1 MQQPSFS
8 VSGAA
13 RQFSHAGSL
22 QYETSS
28 SYTFQQRTNMSQRD
42 EVQKFEQGR
51 IKVLQEER
59 LHIQKK
65 TFTKW
70 MNSFLTKVRME
81 VDDLFVD
88 LADGRKLLKLLEII
102 SGEKLAKPNNGRMR
116 VHKIENVNKSLAF
129 LHTKVRLE
137 SIGAEDIVDGNPRLI
152 LGLIWTIILR
162 FQIQE
167 IEIQLDEENESSER
181 KSAKDALLLWAQR
194 KTHGYNGVEIK
205 DFSGSWRTGL
215 GFNALIHAH
224 RPDLFDYNS
233 LVGNKNIDNLNHAF
247 DVANNELEIPSLL
260 DAEDI
265 DTSRPDEKSIMT
277 YVASYYHTFARM
289 KNEEKSGRRIAKIVS
304 QMVDADKM
312 KGNYD
317 HLTTDL
323 LDWINLKIVE
333 LEDRKFPN
341 SLEGIQSLLL
351 AFGQYRTHEKPPK
364 YKERSE
370 IEALYFN
377 INTQLKEL
385 RQPMFNPAD
394 GKLVQDIE
402 RAWDV
407 LEKSEHKREVALR
420 NELLRQQRLEQLNY
434 KFEKKSILR
443 EGYLKEMIQVLS
455 DPRYGSNLAQV
466 EATVKKHEAISADIL
481 AREERVHDLTQ
492 MCNELT
498 RENYRNSDKVIAREA
513 EILQQW
519 KDLIALLE
527 KHKANLNRM
536 GAVMAILREIDTTL
550 ASIDQLKADLSS
562 TDIGIHLMAV
572 EDLLQRHSLQEL
584 QVSSLGES
592 ERKLIRTGE
601 QIAAQNPKEADIVKK
616 KLADLSIAYQELKS
630 VSAQRKAILEE
641 ARNFYQFIQDQEDEE
656 AWLIEKQRI
665 CQAGITAKDLRGVLS
680 LQQKHKVLVDEIK
693 RRRNKFDQLGAT
705 GKQLINENHPRAVEI
720 DQHMDRNKKAWELVE
735 KLALERTKQLQD
747 AAEAY
752 QFYADANEAESWFL
766 EKESILTSKDLG
778 SDEPSA
784 TALLQRHKDLEGELN
799 AYQGDIQSLNLQA
812 SRLIEVGISNL
823 DLNAEV
829 DVADSME
836 DIQYETRMIATE
848 VLVDEPVEK
857 IEYRNIVE
865 ERKVPQVRALY
876 QFKDHGLT
884 MVKGEV
890 MFLLNKSNPDWW
902 CVRKADGTDGFAPA
916 NYLIEIEP
924 RIIQVTVRKPE
935 TVKSIQKVKKTQMVK
950 TKVPVKVRRPRP
962 AKRKMD
968 DNNSVPK
975 RQKQLNDTYA
985 RLKEMAVLR
994 RALLEDSIRL
1004 FSFYRECDD
1013 FERWIKDKE
1022 KLLAVEDPN
1031 DSVLQAKRKYEK
1043 FVTDLSA
1050 STRRMDDL
1058 EREVKEFEKQNHSQI
1073 NSVRARFRQVQV
1085 AWQKLNRLKATKEK
1099 SLEGASSVELYNKLC
1114 EEARDW
1120 MLEKMMQLEGA
1131 VLGHDLKTVQA
1142 LQRRHDNLERELA
1155 PVEEKVNKVMLL
1167 ANDVQGQ
1174 YPSERHNVSQK
1185 QSEIDELWAKVKE
1198 KAIERRARLE
1208 DAVGQQIF
1216 TNGAKE
1222 LLKWVAE
1229 AKEKL
1234 NADNLV
1240 KDVQTAHALIKDH
1253 QDLKDEVETKDDEFK
1268 QLIDLGRKLLKTN
1281 PELHEVRNL
1290 IDRLEAEQAAIA
1302 RGWKEKEHWLQQ
1314 CLRLQEFNKE
1324 ADNIDAVTSAHM
1336 AFLEFSDLGNSL
1348 DEVEA
1353 FQKQHR
1359 AFTNTLSAQDERL
1372 AAFAKRADV
1381 LISEQHYDS
1390 QSIANRRDQV
1400 LERRQAV
1407 KAACQQRANALDAAK
1422 NYQEF
1427 CAEVEDL
1434 KVWLAEKQKTASD
1447 ESYRDL
1453 NNLERKLQKHKA
1465 FERELGANEGQL
1477 RSVSKLGS
1485 ALIAQ
1490 DSQHKDDVGAIV
1502 QQLNDSWK
1510 NLVGVSLEKGK
1521 RLKQAEAQDS
1531 HNAAVDDVKI
1541 RISEIRDTLR
1551 SSNVG
1556 VDLRSCRDLLKKQEA
1571 LELELHQV
1579 EIRVNDLVTQSHD
1592 MSDDGHFDS
1601 EAIRNNSLASY
1612 QRLKELDG
1620 PTKARRAALEEA
1632 LRFYKFSFEIDSEM
1646 QWIKEHMPQAT
1657 SEDVPNS
1664 LHQAESFHKKNKK
1677 LQAEIVG
1684 HQPVVDKVFELGQ
1697 SLVNQRHPESG
1708 SIKRLCDELRSAWV
1722 GLEESAAKRATQL
1735 DLSLKAQQY
1744 FFEASE
1750 IESWLTEKAN
1760 ILDSNDYGR
1769 DRDSATKLLTKHKAL
1784 ELELDTYNNIISE
1797 MGHGAQAM
1805 IKSGHPE
1812 SKLIAERQSSL
1823 EHLVRLLQ
1831 RKAAIRQ
1838 HRLMESLFG
1847 HEYFVE
1853 SGELESWIAE
1863 NALQA
1868 SSADYGQ
1875 DYEHLLLLKS
1885 KFDDLKHRIEAGSE
1899 RYKQCETL
1907 AQKLLANESPYSTDI
1922 QNKQNQLEDDS
1933 IPSEACREV
1942 QEKHQRIRQSW
1953 DNLHVQIKNREERLN
1968 AAGEIHRFHRDVAE
1982 ALQRIQA
1989 KIAALGNDLGRDL
2002 NSAIALFRKHETFE
2016 NELVVLEAQLQF
2028 LVEDASKLQK
2038 IYPTNKNKIQ
2048 QQQALV
2054 VEAWNG
2060 LKERADLRKDQLQ
2073 ASVDLQKFLAQVR
2086 DLTNWATN
2094 LRLSLTAEEHVR
2106 SAARA
2111 QVLKSEHE
2119 ALKGEIEAR
2128 ETDFQSASDNLA
2140 AMEQTGHYAAAEGV
2154 ERYKVLIQEREKLH
2168 TAWQLKKIHLDQLC
2182 DLHIFL
2188 REAKLLEDATNVQ
2201 EAALSH
2207 LDFGETV
2214 EEVANQ
2220 LKKHDAFEKLVVHQ
2234 DKNLEALIQSGN
2246 KLLKQNHYDSQQ
2258 IAQKLADI
2266 QAKRNRIHQLC
2277 GQRNQLL
2284 QDALLYAEFVRDV
2297 SEAMTW
2303 IAEKKKKMDIEG
2315 TMNDNINLEE
2325 KIKILQK
2332 HQAFHAEVTANIS
2345 RIEEVQG
2352 NGQKLINKRHK
2363 ASPEIQK
2370 QLNDLQRVWA
2380 MFIQEVNLRNRGLEE
2395 AQDILA
2401 FTNLLEK
2408 LEAWIRVKEVM
2419 IQAGDT
2425 GRDYEHC
2432 QLLQRK
2438 LDDVDTDMKIDDAK
2452 IKSISTLADKL
2463 ARQGQTGVIER
2474 RDAFIAKWHSLQ
2486 GALNNYRM
2494 KLAAALEI
2502 HLFDRDVSDTIERIQ
2517 EKCKSMEVDDVGKD
2531 LAAVELLQRKQDA
2544 LETEIS
2550 AVESKVHDDHQV
2562 VAVALSQK
2570 YLQNASHLQE
2580 KLSIVQSLLIQLNA
2594 AKHARREMLEH
2605 AYFQER
2611 FKADVKALDLW
2622 VSETIK
2628 RMEGYDKSN
2637 SISDAEAHLE
2647 LHNELRAEIKGRYD
2661 AFQSLIQKGQSCLQ
2675 KDSPEIIDNVAKLQ
2689 QLQASITSAWEQT
2702 QLELEHEYNI
2712 QDFKE
2717 QANQLNNWLAT
2728 KEAFLN
2734 NDDVGDTPRS
2744 VETLL
2749 RKHADFEAMLEK
2761 QLVRVDEIS
2770 IVANK
2775 ITSVK
2780 PSSEVSSK
2788 LNAIIVRKDRLLSKA
2803 AERKVI
2809 LNKSKALQQFLHN
2822 VNDVEIWLSQKLS
2835 IAADENYREPSN
2847 LQNKIQKH
2855 ATFEAEVIASGERI
2869 QNVVEEGKELIAADH
2884 YAAKEIG
2891 IRLDELEN
2899 DWKHLLELSNL
2910 KRDRLNEAYQALLF
2924 NRSLEE
2930 FEAWLNDVEDQ
2941 VHSIETGKDLAT
2953 VNTLLK
2959 RHTALENDIQQHTEN
2974 CEQIDDAAE
2983 QFVKSDHFMAYEI
2996 KESADSVITRFHQLK
3011 EPLQVRRDNLE
3022 SSSTLHQFTRDVED
3036 ELQWLAE
3043 REVICSSTDLGHNLA
3058 AVQSLHKKHQV
3069 TEAELAAREP
3079 IVASLASRAS
3089 NLTRSNHPLAH
3100 LIKEKADQ
3108 VKSQLTQVK
3117 DLASIRKL
3125 RLQDALEAQMFYQ
3138 EVTEALTWIKEKR
3151 PFLSTKE
3158 VGKDEDTAQSLQ
3170 RKLEAL
3176 TLEVQS
3182 FQPNIENI
3190 KKAADSLIE
3199 REHFDSENIA
3209 QKKMQVEYEFN
3220 DLRKL
3225 VSEREVRLTEAL
3237 QYFGFIHECND
3248 VQDWMR
3254 EQTNKADSEEYGND
3268 LEHVEL
3274 LIQAFDTFHASLL
3287 NSEPRVLQCV
3297 ENGGALINAKSSY
3310 SSEVQQRV
3318 SELKSSWDDLIE
3330 LANARKEALN
3340 GAKQVHLYD
3349 RTAEEI
3355 ISWIQE
3361 KESDL
3366 IYGAY
3371 VQDSEAIEQLIRK
3384 HQSLETEIKAIRDRV
3399 DFIIHEGD
3407 RLVTEFP
3414 DTKEHIDDKK
3424 EDTLSAWE
3432 DLQLKVER
3440 EREYLQQ
3447 SEQLQS
3453 YFDEYQELLAW
3464 INEMLAKIT
3473 APDLPQ
3479 DCSEAEHLILR
3490 HKDHKSEID
3499 SRLPVFSQFYNNGNA
3514 FMTNSHP
3521 LSRDIEDK
3529 INILQ
3534 QRMELLINIWHQRSI
3549 IYDTNLDVQLFK
3561 REANILESWLVL
3573 REDMLR
3579 DGKVGDS
3586 IQQVEELIRKHR
3598 DFEETVKAQQDK
3610 FEALK
3615 RMTILEESFAQQ
3627 LKQEELARKAEK
3639 ERLEQEKLE
3648 KRKREEMDRIS
3659 KLRRQESGEREPRY
3673 SEIPEEQLN
3682 GQSSHYGPP
3691 SNASPLLYGTSPS
3704 SPTST
3709 NTSYPVPAMRVASPL
3724 PTTGTPVIGLR
3735 KTNSVA
3741 QMFDRER
3748 IRRGSDH
3755 AVKRAESMKVGPGPK
3770 PVKRT
3775 PSFTTRRKGSFKSKN
3790 PYVVLPPVEAEA
3802 FLERKQN
3809 LLPGSKRASNR
3820 AWKNSYT
3827 VLCGQL
3833 LCFFKNKDDFIA
3845 SKASSAPLTIHNAS
3859 CSVAEDY
3866 HKRKYTFRLIIVD
3879 GSEFLFSC
3887 GSEVDMMDW
3896 VNKIK
3901 FRARLPP
3908 SQQLLH
3914 FDVPKESNDEISSQ
3928 SSRTSSPDVA
3938 DSVTLRHETHSN
3950 NSSVGSSQSSRHT
3963 LDSYG
3968 SGSKPNLS
3976 QSSPPRPN
3984 SVSGQ
3989 DQKMSH
3995 RIRELF
4001 GRKKRNT
4008 QM

>member
-1 MQQPSFS
+1 
-8 VSGAA
+8 
-13 RQFSHAGSL
+13 
-22 QYETSS
+22 
-28 SYTFQQRTNMSQRD
+28 MSQRD

-265 DTSRPDEKSIMT
+265 DTSRPDEK
-277 YVASYYHTFARM
+277 
-289 KNEEKSGRRIAKIVS
+289 N
-304 QMVDADKM
+304 ADKM

-1708 SIKRLCDELRSAWV
+1708 S
-1722 GLEESAAKRATQL
+1722 
-1735 DLSLKAQQY
+1735 
-1744 FFEASE
+1744 
-1750 IESWLTEKAN
+1750 
-1760 ILDSNDYGR
+1760 
-1769 DRDSATKLLTKHKAL
+1769 AL

-1922 QNKQNQLEDDS
+1922 QNKQNQLE
-1933 IPSEACREV
+1933 
-1942 QEKHQRIRQSW
+1942 QSW

-3366 IYGAY
+3366 IYG
-3371 VQDSEAIEQLIRK
+3371 K
-3384 HQSLETEIKAIRDRV
+3384 
-3399 DFIIHEGD
+3399 
-3407 RLVTEFP
+3407 LVTEFP

-3673 SEIPEEQLN
+3673 SEIP
-3682 GQSSHYGPP
+3682 
-3691 SNASPLLYGTSPS
+3691 
-3704 SPTST
+3704 
-3709 NTSYPVPAMRVASPL
+3709 
-3724 PTTGTPVIGLR
+3724 GTPVIGLR

-3963 LDSYG
+3963 LADSYG

>member
-1 MQQPSFS
+1 MAESR
-8 VSGAA
+8 AA
-13 RQFSHAGSL
+13 TSRQFSHAGSL
-22 QYETSS
+22 QYETSA
-28 SYTFQQRTNMSQRD
+28 SYTFQNRSNMSQRD

-70 MNSFLTKVRME
+70 MNSFLQKVRME
-81 VDDLFVD
+81 VEDLFVD

-102 SGEKLAKPNNGRMR
+102 SGEKLAKPNNGKMR

-167 IEIQLDEENESSER
+167 IEIQLDEENESSEK

-194 KTHGYNGVEIK
+194 KTNGYQGVEIK
-205 DFSGSWRTGL
+205 DFSSSWRTGL
-215 GFNALIHAH
+215 AFNALIHSH
-224 RPDLFDYNS
+224 RPDLFDYNR
-233 LVGNKNIDNLNHAF
+233 LPGGKNIDNLNHAF
-247 DVANNELEIPSLL
+247 DVANNELGIPSLL
-260 DAEDI
+260 DAEDV

-304 QMVDADKM
+304 QMVEADKM
-312 KGNYD
+312 KINYD
-317 HLTTDL
+317 RLTTDL

-333 LEDRKFPN
+333 LKDRNFAN

-351 AFGQYRTHEKPPK
+351 AFGQYRTQEKPPK
-364 YKERSE
+364 YIERSE

-402 RAWDV
+402 RAWDI
-407 LEKSEHKREVALR
+407 LEKAEHSREVALR
-420 NELLRQQRLEQLNY
+420 NELLRQQRLEHLNY

-455 DPRYGSNLAQV
+455 DARYGSNLAQV
-466 EATVKKHEAISADIL
+466 DATVKKHEAISADIL

-492 MCNELT
+492 MCKELVG
-498 RENYRNSDKVIAREA
+498 EKYRNSEKVKAREA
-513 EILQQW
+513 VILQQW
-519 KDLIALLE
+519 RDLIALLE

-536 GAVMAILREIDTTL
+536 GAIMAILREIDTTL
-550 ASIDQLKADLSS
+550 ASIEQLKIDLSS

-572 EDLLQRHSLQEL
+572 EDLLQRHALQEL
-584 QVSSLGES
+584 QVSSMGES
-592 ERKLIRTGE
+592 ERKLIRSGE
-601 QIAAQNPKEADIVKK
+601 QIAAQNPKEADILKK
-616 KLADLSIAYQELKS
+616 KLADLSEAYKELKD

-665 CQAGITAKDLRGVLS
+665 CQAGITAKDLRGVVS

-705 GKQLINENHPRAVEI
+705 GIQLIEEKHPRSIEI
-720 DQHMDRNKKAWELVE
+720 EQLMERNKNAWILVE

-747 AAEAY
+747 AVEAY

-766 EKESILTSKDLG
+766 EKESILASKDLG

-784 TALLQRHKDLEGELN
+784 ASLLQRHKDLEGELN

-812 SRLIEVGISNL
+812 NGLIEAGISNL
-823 DLNAEV
+823 DLNAELDV
-829 DVADSME
+829 DHVD
-836 DIQYETRMIATE
+836 DVQYEMRMIATE
-848 VLVDEPVEK
+848 VYVDEPVEK
-857 IEYRNIVE
+857 VEYKNIVE

-876 QFKDHGLT
+876 PFSDHGLT

-902 CVRKADGTDGFAPA
+902 CVRKADGADGFAPA
-916 NYLIEIEP
+916 NYVVEIEP

-935 TVKSIQKVKKTQMVK
+935 TVRTVQKVKKTKMVK
-950 TKVPVKVRRPRP
+950 TKVPIKVRRPPRP
-962 AKRKMD
+962 TKRKMD

-975 RQKQLNDTYA
+975 RQKQLNDTYT
-985 RLKEMAVLR
+985 RLQEMAIAR
-994 RALLEDSIRL
+994 RALLEDAIRL
-1004 FSFYRECDD
+1004 FRFFRECDD
-1013 FERWIKDKE
+1013 FERWIRDKE
-1022 KLLAVEDPN
+1022 KMLSVDDPN

-1050 STRRMDDL
+1050 STKRMDEL
-1058 EREVKEFEKQNHSQI
+1058 EREVKEFERQNHSQI
-1073 NSVRARFRQVQV
+1073 DKLRARFRQIQL

-1120 MLEKMMQLEGA
+1120 MLEKMMQLESD

-1155 PVEEKVNKVMLL
+1155 PVEEKVNKVTLL
-1167 ANDVQGQ
+1167 ANDVQAQ

-1185 QSEIDELWAKVKE
+1185 QREIDALWAKVKE
-1198 KAIERRARLE
+1198 KAVDRRARLE

-1222 LLKWVAE
+1222 LLKWIADV
-1229 AKEKL
+1229 KDRL

-1240 KDVQTAHALIKDH
+1240 KDVQTAQTLLKNH
-1253 QDLKDEVETKDDEFK
+1253 QDLRAEIKTKDDEFK
-1268 QLIDLGRKLLKTN
+1268 QLMELGLQLLKTN
-1281 PELHEVRNL
+1281 PELHQVKDF
-1290 IDRLEAEQAAIA
+1290 IDRLEAEQAAIS
-1302 RGWKEKEHWLQQ
+1302 RGWHEKEHWLQQ

-1324 ADNIDAVTSAHM
+1324 ADNIDAVTSAHL

-1353 FQKQHR
+1353 LQKQHR
-1359 AFTNTLSAQDERL
+1359 AFANTLSAQDERL
-1372 AAFAKRADV
+1372 AAFVKRADA
-1381 LISEQHYDS
+1381 LIAEQHYDS
-1390 QSIANRRDQV
+1390 QGIATRRDQV

-1407 KAACQQRANALDAAK
+1407 KAASQQRANALDASK

-1427 CAEVEDL
+1427 CAEAHDL
-1434 KVWLAEKQKTASD
+1434 QVWLAEKQKTASD

-1453 NNLERKLQKHKA
+1453 NNLERKLQKHEA
-1465 FERELGANEGQL
+1465 FERELRANEGQL
-1477 RSVSKLGS
+1477 RSVTKLGS
-1485 ALIAQ
+1485 SLMAQGSYQKDEVALIL
-1490 DSQHKDDVGAIV
+1490 

-1521 RLKQAEAQDS
+1521 RLRQAEAQENYNS
-1531 HNAAVDDVKI
+1531 AVDDVKCKLD
-1541 RISEIRDTLR
+1541 EIDGALR

-1556 VDLRSCRDLLKKQEA
+1556 VDLRSCRDLLKKHEA
-1571 LELELHQV
+1571 LEIELHQV
-1579 EIRVNDLVTQSHD
+1579 ENRVKDLVVQSHD
-1592 MSDDGHFDS
+1592 MSDEGHFDS
-1601 EAIRNNSLASY
+1601 ETIRQNALVSHE
-1612 QRLKELDG
+1612 RLKQLET
-1620 PTKARRAALEEA
+1620 PAKARHAALEEA
-1632 LRFYKFSFEIDSEM
+1632 LRFYKFGFEIDSEI
-1646 QWIKEHMPQAT
+1646 QWINEHMPLAT
-1657 SEDVPNS
+1657 SEEVGNS
-1664 LHQAESFHKKNKK
+1664 LHQAQNFHKKNKK

-1684 HQPVVDKVFELGQ
+1684 HQAVIDKVLNNGQ
-1697 SLVNQRHPESG
+1697 ALIDQKHPERAN
-1708 SIKRLCDELRSAWV
+1708 IKQLCDKLRTTWAELEGNAN
-1722 GLEESAAKRATQL
+1722 KRGSKL

-1750 IESWLTEKAN
+1750 VESWLNEKAN
-1760 ILDSNDYGR
+1760 ILDSSDYGR

-1805 IKSGHPE
+1805 VKSGHPD
-1812 SKLIAERQSSL
+1812 SKLISERQASL
-1823 EHLVRLLQ
+1823 ERLVRSLQ

-1838 HRLMESLFG
+1838 NRLMESLFG

-1863 NALQA
+1863 NLQHA
-1868 SSADYGQ
+1868 SSEDYGQ
-1875 DYEHLLLLKS
+1875 DYEHLLLLKN
-1885 KFDDLKHRIEAGSE
+1885 KFDDLKHKIEGGSD
-1899 RYKQCETL
+1899 RYKQCESL
-1907 AQKLLANESPYSTDI
+1907 AQKLLANESPYSSEI
-1922 QNKQNQLEDDS
+1922 QTIQAQLE
-1933 IPSEACREV
+1933 
-1942 QEKHQRIRQSW
+1942 QSW
-1953 DNLHVQIKNREERLN
+1953 NNLHEQVKKREERLN

-1982 ALQRIQA
+1982 ALQRIHA
-1989 KIAALGNDLGRDL
+1989 KNAALGTDLGRDL
-2002 NSAIALFRKHETFE
+2002 NSALTLYRKHEAFE
-2016 NELVVLEAQLQF
+2016 NELVVLEAQLQV
-2028 LVEDASKLQK
+2028 LVLDASKLQQV
-2038 IYPTNKNKIQ
+2038 YPTNKNKIQ

-2073 ASVDLQKFLAQVR
+2073 ASIDLQKFLAQVR

-2094 LRLSLTAEEHVR
+2094 LRLSMNAEEHVR

-2111 QVLKSEHE
+2111 QLLKSEHE

-2128 ETDFQSASDNLA
+2128 EVDFQATADNLA
-2140 AMEQTGHYAAAEGV
+2140 AMEQTGHYAATEAV
-2154 ERYKVLIQEREKLH
+2154 ERYKNLIKERENLH
-2168 TAWQLKKIHLDQLC
+2168 TAWQLKKIHLDQLS

-2188 REAKLLEDATNVQ
+2188 REAKLLEDATNTQ
-2201 EAALSH
+2201 EAALSKS
-2207 LDFGETV
+2207 DFGETV

-2220 LKKHDAFEKLVVHQ
+2220 LKKHEAFEKLVTHQ
-2234 DKNLEALIQSGN
+2234 DKNLEALMQSGN
-2246 KLLKQNHYDSQQ
+2246 KLLNQDHYESKQ
-2258 IAQKLADI
+2258 IAQVLSEI
-2266 QAKRNRIHQLC
+2266 QTKRHRVHQLC
-2277 GQRNQLL
+2277 AQRKSLL
-2284 QDALLYAEFVRDV
+2284 LDALLYAEFIRDV
-2297 SEAMTW
+2297 SEAMNW
-2303 IAEKKKKMDIEG
+2303 IAEKQKKMDVEG
-2315 TMNDNINLEE
+2315 KMSDNMNIAE

-2332 HQAFHAEVTANIS
+2332 HQAFHAEVSANIG

-2352 NGQKLINKRHK
+2352 NGEKLIAKRHK

-2370 QLNDLQRVWA
+2370 QLNELQIVWA
-2380 MFIQEVNLRNRGLEE
+2380 HFMQEVNHRNRGLEE
-2395 AQDILA
+2395 AQDILN
-2401 FTNLLEK
+2401 FTNMLEK
-2408 LEAWIRVKEVM
+2408 LEAWIRDKEVM

-2438 LDDVDTDMKIDDAK
+2438 LDDVDSDMRVDDAK
-2452 IKSISTLADKL
+2452 IKNISSLADKL
-2463 ARQGQTGVIER
+2463 ARQGQMGVVER
-2474 RDAFIAKWHSLQ
+2474 RNAFIAKWHSLQ
-2486 GALNNYRM
+2486 GALDDYRA

-2502 HLFDRDVSDTIERIQ
+2502 HLFDRDVADTIERLQ
-2517 EKCKSMEVDDVGKD
+2517 EKSKAMDVDDIGKN
-2531 LAAVELLQRKQDA
+2531 LSAVEALQRKQDA
-2544 LETEIS
+2544 LEIEVT
-2550 AVESKVHDDHQV
+2550 AVQKKIHDDHQV
-2562 VAVALSQK
+2562 VALDLSQK
-2570 YLQNASHLQE
+2570 HSHSASHLE
-2580 KLSIVQSLLIQLNA
+2580 DKLQILESLLVTL
-2594 AKHARREMLEH
+2594 HAVKQKRREQLAI
-2605 AYFQER
+2605 AYFQEK
-2611 FKADVKALDLW
+2611 FKADVKDLDVW
-2622 VSETIK
+2622 VTETIK
-2628 RMEGYDKSN
+2628 RMEAYDKPN
-2637 SISDAEAHLE
+2637 SVSDAEAHLE
-2647 LHNELRAEIKGRYD
+2647 LHNELRAEINGRHE
-2661 AFQSLIQKGQSCLQ
+2661 AFKTLIETG
-2675 KDSPEIIDNVAKLQ
+2675 KDSPQKNNPIIVDNIAKLK
-2689 QLQASITSAWEQT
+2689 QLQENIESSWEQT
-2702 QLELEHEYNI
+2702 KHELEHEYDI
-2712 QDFKE
+2712 QIFKE
-2717 QANQLNNWLAT
+2717 QANQLNNWFAT

-2744 VETLL
+2744 VEILL
-2749 RKHADFEAMLEK
+2749 RKHADFEVMLEK
-2761 QLVRVDEIS
+2761 QLVRVEEIT
-2770 IVANK
+2770 AAAQK
-2775 ITSVK
+2775 ILIVK
-2780 PSSEVSSK
+2780 PSSEVKDK
-2788 LNAIIVRKDRLLSKA
+2788 LNTIISRKNRLLSKTS
-2803 AERKVI
+2803 ERKET
-2809 LNKSKALQQFLHN
+2809 LSKSKSLQQFLHN
-2822 VNDVEIWLSQKLS
+2822 VSDVEIWLNQKLTV
-2835 IAADENYREPSN
+2835 AGDESYRDPSN

-2855 ATFEAEVIASGERI
+2855 ATFEAEVMASGERI
-2869 QNVVEEGKELIAADH
+2869 QIVVEEGKELITSNH
-2884 YAAKEIG
+2884 YAATEIA

-2899 DWKHLLELSNL
+2899 DWKHLQELSNL

-2930 FEAWLNDVEDQ
+2930 FDGWLNEVEVQ
-2941 VHSIETGKDLAT
+2941 VNSVETGKDLAS
-2953 VNTLLK
+2953 VNNFLK
-2959 RHTALENDIQQHTEN
+2959 RHIALEQDIQQHSEN
-2974 CEQIDDAAE
+2974 CDQIHEASE
-2983 QFVKSDHFMAYEI
+2983 QFVKSGHFMADEI
-2996 KESADSVITRFHQLK
+2996 KENAEAVITRYHHLK
-3011 EPLQVRRDNLE
+3011 EPLQVRRDLLE
-3022 SSSTLHQFTRDVED
+3022 SSSMLLQFTRDVED
-3036 ELQWLAE
+3036 EVQWLTEKE
-3043 REVICSSTDLGHNLA
+3043 RLCSSPDLGLNLA

-3069 TEAELAAREP
+3069 IEAELAAREP
-3079 IVASLASRAS
+3079 IVANLVSRAT
-3089 NLTRSNHPLAH
+3089 NLTRSNHPLSH
-3100 LIKEKADQ
+3100 IIKEKAGQ
-3108 VKSQLTQVK
+3108 VKLQLAQVR

-3125 RLQDALEAQMFYQ
+3125 RLQDALEAHLFYQ
-3138 EVTEALTWIKEKR
+3138 EVIEALTWIKEKR
-3151 PFLSTKE
+3151 PFLASRE

-3170 RKLEAL
+3170 RKLEVL
-3176 TLEVQS
+3176 SLEIKAFKS
-3182 FQPNIENI
+3182 NID
-3190 KKAADSLIE
+3190 KLGKTADHLIE
-3199 REHFDSENIA
+3199 REHFDSETIA
-3209 QKKMQVEYEFN
+3209 QKKIQLESEFN

-3225 VSEREVRLTEAL
+3225 VSEREVRLSEAL
-3237 QYFGFIHECND
+3237 QYFGFIHECTD
-3248 VQDWMR
+3248 VKDWMR
-3254 EQTNKADSEEYGND
+3254 DQTNKADSEEYGND

-3287 NSEPRVLQCV
+3287 NSEPRLVQCI
-3297 ENGGALINAKSSY
+3297 ENGNAIINAKSSY
-3310 SSEVQQRV
+3310 SSEVQQKV
-3318 SELKSSWDDLIE
+3318 SELKGSWDDLIE

-3340 GAKQVHLYD
+3340 GAKQVHLFD

-3371 VQDSEAIEQLIRK
+3371 VQDSEAIEKLMRK
-3384 HQSLETEIKAIRDRV
+3384 HQALESEMKAIRDKV
-3399 DFIIHEGD
+3399 DYIVQEGN
-3407 RLVTEFP
+3407 RLINEFP
-3414 DTKEHIDDKK
+3414 DTKDHIDDKK
-3424 EDTLSAWE
+3424 EDTFSAWE

-3440 EREYLQQ
+3440 EREFLLQ

-3479 DCSEAEHLILR
+3479 DCSEAELLIVR
-3490 HKDHKSEID
+3490 HKDYKTEID
-3499 SRLPVFSQFYNNGNA
+3499 SRMRVFSQFYDNGNA
-3514 FMTNSHP
+3514 FIEKNHP
-3521 LSRDIEDK
+3521 LAHDIEDK
-3529 INILQ
+3529 ITVLQ
-3534 QRMELLINIWHQRSI
+3534 QRIELLINIWSQRNI
-3549 IYDTNLDVQLFK
+3549 IYETNLDVQLFK
-3561 REANILESWLVL
+3561 REANTLESWMVL
-3573 REDMLR
+3573 REDLLR

-3586 IQQVEELIRKHR
+3586 ISQVEDLIKKHR
-3598 DFEETVKAQQDK
+3598 DFEETVKSQEDK

-3615 RMTILEESFAQQ
+3615 RMTLLEEAFTQQ
-3627 LKQEELARKAEK
+3627 LKQEQLARQAEK

-3648 KRKREEMDRIS
+3648 KRKRQEMDRITQ
-3659 KLRRQESGEREPRY
+3659 LRRQESGDREPRY
-3673 SEIPEEQLN
+3673 SEIPEER
-3682 GQSSHYGPP
+3682 P
-3691 SNASPLLYGTSPS
+3691 SANGTSHFGPA
-3704 SPTST
+3704 PLVMP
-3709 NTSYPVPAMRVASPL
+3709 NTSYQNSNSPLTPPIRVVSPPPVPGAPIVN
-3724 PTTGTPVIGLR
+3724 LR

-3755 AVKRAESMKVGPGPK
+3755 GVKRAESMKVGPGSK

-3775 PSFTTRRKGSFKSKN
+3775 PSFTTRRKGSFKSKHTD
-3790 PYVVLPPVEAEA
+3790 VVLPPVEAEA
-3802 FLERKQN
+3802 FLERKQI

-3833 LCFFKNKDDFIA
+3833 LCFFKNKDDFAA
-3845 SKASSAPLTIHNAS
+3845 SKASGAPLNIHNAA

-3887 GSEVDMMDW
+3887 VSEVDMMDW

-3914 FDVPKESNDEISSQ
+3914 FDVPKEPNDEISSQ

-3938 DSVTLRHETHSN
+3938 DSVVLRNETHSN
-3950 NSSVGSSQSSRHT
+3950 NGSVGSSQSSRHT

-3968 SGSKPNLS
+3968 SGSRADS

-3984 SVSGQ
+3984 STSG

-4001 GRKKRNT
+4001 GRKKRNSH
-4008 QM
+4008 M